1 VELEIEIEND
11 DNDFQNYPPTS
22 YPGTTYSAPPP
33 QNQTLPDSVTTDS
46 APPEPP
52 NQSLTNPE
60 STNSTTPPPATAP
73 ATNPTQAVSSTKS
86 ANPLPVLIALL
97 FFGVGIFL
105 VVYLLI
111 RLILSLLKR
120 RKVATNELENDI
132 VTVSKLQVAL
142 FAHTPNLQSELSELA
157 LTVDTTTP
165 EGLLELLQESALVLL
180 RHSDTWSHVLS
191 SSQSVNIEEAKTL
204 FTQLSVEERSK
215 FSAETL
221 SNVGGRVRSQVPVM
235 PDAQED
241 PAAYIVVT
249 LLVGTAD
256 DHPLFGD
263 IRSAETL
270 NQALKKVASVRP
282 EYLMTVELLW
292 SPQSQD
298 DSLTYDEL
306 LTEYTD
312 MIQII

>member
-11 DNDFQNYPPTS
+11 DNDFQDYPSTS
-22 YPGTTYSAPPP
+22 YPGTTSAPPP
-33 QNQTLPDSVTTDS
+33 QNPTLPDSATTDS
-46 APPEPP
+46 APPAQP
-52 NQSLTNPE
+52 NQSLTNPG
-60 STNSTTPPPATAP
+60 STNNTTPPSATAP
-73 ATNPTQAVSSTKS
+73 ATNSTQAVNSTKS
-86 ANPLPVLIALL
+86 ANPLPVFIVLL

-120 RKVATNELENDI
+120 RKAATNELDNDI

-180 RHSDTWSHVLS
+180 RHSDTWSHLLS

-204 FTQLSVEERSK
+204 FTKLSVEERSK

-221 SNVGGRVRSQVPVM
+221 SNVGGRMRQKVAVM

-270 NQALKKVASVRP
+270 NQALQKVASVRP
-282 EYLMTVELLW
+282 DYLMTVELLW